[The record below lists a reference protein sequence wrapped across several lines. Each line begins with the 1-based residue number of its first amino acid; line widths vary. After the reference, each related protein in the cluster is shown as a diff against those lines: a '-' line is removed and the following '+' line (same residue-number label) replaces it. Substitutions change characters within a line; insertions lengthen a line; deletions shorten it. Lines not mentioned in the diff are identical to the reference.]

1 MNIWAICHH
10 WGLKNRQLHPAT
22 GLGESQESKSR
33 PPNGHTSTN
42 KSLLETSEG
51 HSIRSEVLACIFI
64 YIYNMYIY
72 IYTIYIYTI
81 YIYIYNIYYI
91 YTIYIYIYLYINNY
105 INIYIYNYIY
115 IYILYTKYMCVF
127 PVCYVS
133 FITMGNDHFK
143 WINQLFQWPFSIA
156 FCIPSSRSSRPR
168 HRRPGSSS
176 HWPSPKA
183 RSCPRAAGYPPPGV
197 KGGRPWERLGQN
209 GGENAGGKWLG
220 CFFLI
225 DQD

>member
-1 MNIWAICHH
+1 
-10 WGLKNRQLHPAT
+10 
-22 GLGESQESKSR
+22 
-33 PPNGHTSTN
+33 
-42 KSLLETSEG
+42 
-51 HSIRSEVLACIFI
+51 
-64 YIYNMYIY
+64 
-72 IYTIYIYTI
+72 
-81 YIYIYNIYYI
+81 
-91 YTIYIYIYLYINNY
+91 
-105 INIYIYNYIY
+105 
-115 IYILYTKYMCVF
+115 MCVF